1 MRAALGGES
10 MVHLFA
16 RADSDEDG
24 YLLSYA
30 ETKAVLE
37 QLVAACGG
45 NSEVGPADLD
55 DLVELIDGDNVRRS
69 GA

>member
-24 YLLSYA
+24 YLSYA

-55 DLVELIDGDNVRRS
+55 DLVKLIDGDNVRRS